1 MATDVEESDTEDHER
16 AVPSKRQCI
25 QLIDDN
31 KQQMIYQ
38 IAEQDDNHSETES
51 EYDRNERL
59 TLERWQACQVAKG
72 FVDNTINRVMENYIL
87 GPQADP
93 SQFRLFRGTEM
104 ENTAVMMA
112 IKNHGLVSDSDDPT
126 EFDTYIDDKNSSWS
140 NNIIQQNHSNLDNK
154 INDTNIPYATT
165 SSDNIFT
172 INTSSSI
179 VNQDIIKDKI
189 DDDNDNIGGVGGGDE
204 QDFLERA
211 VAEAIKI
218 KGLGAARNF
227 DYN

>member
-25 QLIDDN
+25 QVNDDN

-38 IAEQDDNHSETES
+38 VADQDDNNHSETES

-112 IKNHGLVSDSDDPT
+112 IRNHGLVPDSDDAD
-126 EFDTYIDDKNSSWS
+126 EFDTLIDDKDSSWN
-140 NNIIQQNHSNLDNK
+140 NNIIQNHSNIQNK
-154 INDTNIPYATT
+154 IIDTNIPYATT
-165 SSDNIFT
+165 SSDDIFT
-172 INTSSSI
+172 INTSTI
-179 VNQDIIKDKI
+179 VNQDVVKDKL
-189 DDDNDNIGGVGGGDE
+189 DDNDVVGVGGGDE

>member
-1 MATDVEESDTEDHER
+1 
-16 AVPSKRQCI
+16 
-25 QLIDDN
+25 
-31 KQQMIYQ
+31 
-38 IAEQDDNHSETES
+38 
-51 EYDRNERL
+51 
-59 TLERWQACQVAKG
+59 
-72 FVDNTINRVMENYIL
+72 MENYIL

-126 EFDTYIDDKNSSWS
+126 EFDTYIDDKNSSW
-140 NNIIQQNHSNLDNK
+140 NIIQQNHSSLDNK

-165 SSDNIFT
+165 SSDDIFA

-179 VNQDIIKDKI
+179 VNQDVIKDTI
-189 DDDNDNIGGVGGGDE
+189 VDGGSGGDE